1 MSACSHPRAARCA
14 PTPDQHAPPC
24 HPADAKGII
33 RHHGH
38 PMEPKFASV
47 LDTVCKEAA
56 AAGGGAAPEPAAP
69 SAEQQQPRQQRELPP
84 VTASREELMARP
96 VRELKQILQERGIRC
111 ARRGGG
117 VCAHC
122 RRRGAAAAVH
132 HLVCAPPYQDPH
144 TLASS

>member
-1 MSACSHPRAARCA
+1 
-14 PTPDQHAPPC
+14 
-24 HPADAKGII
+24 
-33 RHHGH
+33 
-38 PMEPKFASV
+38 MEPKFASV